1 MSKLKKTKSVAIIL
15 ARGGSKGVPRK
26 NIRNLCG
33 KPLIAYAIEPGL
45 QAETI
50 DRVIVSTDDDEI
62 AEIAKEYGAEVP
74 FIRPAE
80 LAEDNTAD
88 MPVYRHLIEWLR
100 DNEGYSFDY
109 LVNLRCTTPLKTS
122 KMIDDAVNL
131 LKAGDCDS
139 VRTANQVAGEE
150 HPYWM
155 FKKGENDIA
164 ESFVEGIKLEDY
176 HQRQLL
182 PPCYALNF
190 LVDAMRV
197 DVVMNSSYPCGT
209 KVKLLEIEDVLR
221 TIDIDTEEDLVICQ
235 ALLEAGLV
243 IGGAVVQ

>member
-1 MSKLKKTKSVAIIL
+1 MNKQIKTVAIIL

-26 NIRNLCG
+26 NIRDLYG

-45 QAETI
+45 QATTI
-50 DRVIVSTDDDEI
+50 DRVIVSTDDEEI
-62 AEIAKEYGAEVP
+62 ADIAKEYGAEVP
-74 FIRPAE
+74 FIRPTE

-88 MPVYRHLIEWLR
+88 MPVYRHLIEWLKE
-100 DNEGYSFDY
+100 NEDYSFDL
-109 LVNLRCTTPLKTS
+109 LVNLRCTTPLKTA

-131 LKAGDCDS
+131 LKTGNCDS
-139 VRTANQVAGEE
+139 VRTANLVRGEE

-155 FKKGENDIA
+155 FKKGDDGIA
-164 ESFVEGIKLEDY
+164 ESFVDGIKLEDY

-197 DVVMNSSYPCGT
+197 DVVMKSSYPCGT
-209 KVKLLEIEDVLR
+209 KVKLLEIEDILR
-221 TIDIDTEEDLVICQ
+221 TLDIDTEEDLAICN

-243 IGGAVVQ
+243 K